1 MPFPTPPCTLYY
13 HTFLLIFEVC
23 GEDGVVGSVLLAAGL
38 AAAEELEGKPFFTL
52 TGLEDDAIGGC
63 CCCCC
68 C

>member
-1 MPFPTPPCTLYY
+1 MR
-13 HTFLLIFEVC
+13 

-63 CCCCC
+63 CC
-68 C
+68 